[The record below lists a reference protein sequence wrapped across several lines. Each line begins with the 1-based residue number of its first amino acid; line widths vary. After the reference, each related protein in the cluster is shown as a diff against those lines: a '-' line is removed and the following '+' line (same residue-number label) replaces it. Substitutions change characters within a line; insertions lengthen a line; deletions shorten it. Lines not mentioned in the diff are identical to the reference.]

1 MDDKEQN
8 RYSLISWKTSEVSR
22 IKVMVARRCMVIWK
36 GWREENIFKIIQEV
50 NTERILGM
58 SDGGY

>member
-50 NTERILGM
+50 NTEMILGM